1 LHPGYPGDVSTAEEA
16 ARADA
21 ARAGEHD
28 SCGAADPWAGQPDL
42 TWLLHRAA
50 QNMRVA
56 LDEAAR
62 AHGLAGARDWVVL
75 SALSDGSRQTQL
87 ALAHALGLDKTTMT
101 SLLDRM
107 EAGGLVTRCTD
118 THDRRARIPALTA
131 DGARVQAAMSR
142 ARNDMEAALLAS
154 FSVREQELLR
164 ELLAR
169 LAAAEPSDCL
179 KATGSCI

>member
-1 LHPGYPGDVSTAEEA
+1 MIRVETIRSKNIMHPGYPVRVSTAEEA

-21 ARAGEHD
+21 ASAGEHD
-28 SCGAADPWAGQPDL
+28 ICGAADPCAAQPDL

-87 ALAHALGLDKTTMT
+87 ALAHSLGLDKTTMT

-107 EAGGLVTRCTD
+107 EARGLVTRSTD
-118 THDRRARIPALTA
+118 SHDRRARLPQLT
-131 DGARVQAAMSR
+131 GEGR
-142 ARNDMEAALLAS
+142 
-154 FSVREQELLR
+154 
-164 ELLAR
+164 
-169 LAAAEPSDCL
+169 
-179 KATGSCI
+179 

>member
-1 LHPGYPGDVSTAEEA
+1 MSVSTAEEQ
-16 ARADA
+16 
-21 ARAGEHD
+21 ARAGAAGTGEDD
-28 SCGAADPWAGQPDL
+28 SCAVADPCAAQPDL

-62 AHGLAGARDWVVL
+62 SHGLAGARDWVVL
-75 SALSDGSRQTQL
+75 SALSDGQRQTQL

-118 THDRRARIPALTA
+118 THDRRARIPAITA
-131 DGARVQAAMSR
+131 TGVRVRAEVAR
-142 ARNDMEAALLAS
+142 ARDHMEVALLAA
-154 FSVREQELLR
+154 FSPREQELLR

-169 LAAAEPSDCL
+169 LAAAEPSEYL